1 MSFYLSPCV
10 AFPHSTL
17 EQKQCF
23 LRLRVWELQ
32 MYYEWNEVRFR
43 RQYFIKFAS
52 AWIVAITLAFLPVW
66 WLVQE
71 TTFP

>member
-1 MSFYLSPCV
+1 
-10 AFPHSTL
+10 
-17 EQKQCF
+17 
-23 LRLRVWELQ
+23 
-32 MYYEWNEVRFR
+32 MYYERNEVRFR

>member
-1 MSFYLSPCV
+1 MSLYLSPCV

-32 MYYEWNEVRFR
+32 MYYERNEVRFR

-71 TTFP
+71 ATFP